1 MILCVAFLN
10 GKNGKCCV
18 GLPPRT
24 ESGSILVECRHQTL
38 PATAPSGSAFSRH
51 SDSISEASCA
61 MTEQG
66 RRMRRDAPGRM
77 LTWAQTPERGSL
89 CTSWCTVED
98 TRDIAKD
105 PELWEVGE
113 ESDQD

>member
-10 GKNGKCCV
+10 GKMESSVV
-18 GLPPRT
+18 GLPPRA
-24 ESGSILVECRHQTL
+24 ESGFILVECRHQPL

-51 SDSISEASCA
+51 SDSIAEASCA

-89 CTSWCTVED
+89 RTSWCTVED
-98 TRDIAKD
+98 T
-105 PELWEVGE
+105 
-113 ESDQD
+113 